1 MQQCPAPTCR
11 RIAFYPVGGRRD
23 SFYGSLMA
31 RANDAID
38 FYTDKKVIVTT
49 WHNRGAD

>member
-1 MQQCPAPTCR
+1 
-11 RIAFYPVGGRRD
+11 
-23 SFYGSLMA
+23 MA